1 MIILERKGEIIKMM
15 YLYIYHIIINV
26 IGLTFMATD
35 KGRAKRQEWR
45 IKESALWSVSLLGGA
60 LGSYIG
66 MRLYRHKTKHTS
78 FKVGL
83 PLLSSLHLGLVFYL
97 TIFW

>member
-1 MIILERKGEIIKMM
+1 MIFIFLY
-15 YLYIYHIIINV
+15 YLIINV
-26 IGLTFMATD
+26 IGLALMAID

-45 IKESALWSVSLLGGA
+45 IKETTLWSVSLIGGA

-83 PLLSSLHLGLVFYL
+83 PLLVSLHFGLVLYIA
-97 TIFW
+97 IFW

>member
-1 MIILERKGEIIKMM
+1 MI
-15 YLYIYHIIINV
+15 YLFLYYIIINV
-26 IGLTFMATD
+26 IGLVLMAKD
-35 KGRAKRQEWR
+35 KRRAKRQEWR
-45 IKESALWSVSLLGGA
+45 IKESTLWSVSLIGGA

-83 PLLSSLHLGLVFYL
+83 PLLTSLHFGLVLYL
-97 TIFW
+97 AVFW